1 MSIATHLGGH
11 APSESNPDSSQAAR
25 PVPFIGCR
33 LSLIS
38 KVGVRYEGTL
48 LGVDSDKGELTLGN
62 GTF

>member
-1 MSIATHLGGH
+1 MSLPTHLGGH

>member
-1 MSIATHLGGH
+1 MALANHLGGH
-11 APSESNPDSSQAAR
+11 VPDSNSDTSR

-48 LGVDSDKGELTLGN
+48 LGVDSEKGELTLGS
-62 GTF
+62 GT

>member
-1 MSIATHLGGH
+1 MSLATHLGGH
-11 APSESNPDSSQAAR
+11 APSESNPDSSQAR
-25 PVPFIGCR
+25 SVPFIGCR

-62 GTF
+62 GTY